1 MQLLALIT
9 LHNAFQAVLSAR
21 CGRLFLSLRHHCKPS
36 LPLILPATYYAKKRV
51 LGICDAYKQVTMERI
66 TQFPIP
72 ALVQVIHPFL
82 LLRASRPGL
91 CSDLSAGESCPL
103 RIPFDKLRAAVSPAD
118 KPGKGRRPSAS
129 RIRKGCMTCL

>member
-36 LPLILPATYYAKKRV
+36 LPLILPATYYVKKRV
-51 LGICDAYKQVTMERI
+51 VGICDAYKQVTMERI

-103 RIPFDKLRAAVSPAD
+103 RILPRSLSAGELRLPPLISLAKDGGLPPVASDKTV
-118 KPGKGRRPSAS
+118 
-129 RIRKGCMTCL
+129 